1 MIEAAKK
8 IAGATDGSEVKIGEV
23 GTANNKGAAANQE
36 SVNGIADGMKEIVDA
51 GGKDALKAAA
61 AAGGA
66 DNKEAGKLF
75 GGTAGN
81 AGADDDDIG
90 KAAAAVNAV
99 SGEQILKAIV
109 DAAAGGNKV
118 GAAAGAATNP
128 IAAAIGT
135 NDAGADFGAGGMNNS
150 SDKIAA
156 AIVLRGMA
164 KDGKFSLAAQDN
176 AQKAKVKSVVHQ
188 KKMIEAAKK
197 IAGATDGEVKIGEV
211 GTEANK
217 GAAADQ
223 ASVNGIAD
231 GMKEIVDAGG
241 KDALKAGAAGAGA
254 DNKEAGKLFGGT
266 NAGNAGAN
274 DNDIG
279 KAAAAVNAVSG
290 EQILKAIVDA
300 AAGGDNK
307 VVGAAAGAATNPIA
321 AAIGTDA
328 AQGADFGAGGMN
340 NSSEK
345 IAAAIVLRGMA
356 KDGKFSLAAHNNNN
370 QKAKVKSEDGRGCK
384 EDCGGY

>member
-8 IAGATDGSEVKIGEV
+8 IAGATDGSGVKIGEV
-23 GTANNKGAAANQE
+23 GTANHQGAAANQE

-51 GGKDALKAAA
+51 GGKGALKAAA

-66 DNKEAGKLF
+66 GNAGAGKLF
-75 GGTAGN
+75 GGADGD
-81 AGADDDDIG
+81 ADGADDDDIG

-109 DAAAGGNKV
+109 DAAAGGDNKV
-118 GAAAGAATNP
+118 GAAANDATNP

-135 NDAGADFGAGGMNNS
+135 DAQGADFAAGGMNNS

-164 KDGKFSLAAQDN
+164 KDGKFSLAAHDN
-176 AQKAKVKSVVHQ
+176 AARKAKVKSVVHQ

-211 GTEANK
+211 GTANHK

-241 KDALKAGAAGAGA
+241 KDALKAGAAGGA

-266 NAGNAGAN
+266 NGNAGAN

-300 AAGGDNK
+300 AGGDNK
-307 VVGAAAGAATNPIA
+307 DGAAAGAANNPIA

-328 AQGADFGAGGMN
+328 AQGADFGAGMN
-340 NSSEK
+340 NSSDK

-356 KDGKFSLAAHNNNN
+356 KDGKFSLAAHNNDN

>member
-8 IAGATDGSEVKIGEV
+8 IAGATDGSGEVKIGEV
-23 GTANNKGAAANQE
+23 GAAANQGAAADQE

-51 GGKDALKAAA
+51 GGKDALKAAG

-66 DNKEAGKLF
+66 GNAGAGKLF
-75 GGTAGN
+75 GGTAGD

-109 DAAAGGNKV
+109 DAAGGDNKV
-118 GAAAGAATNP
+118 AGAAAGAATNP
-128 IAAAIGT
+128 
-135 NDAGADFGAGGMNNS
+135 
-150 SDKIAA
+150 IAA

-176 AQKAKVKSVVHQ
+176 NQKAKVKSVVHQ

-197 IAGATDGEVKIGEV
+197 IAKATDGSGEVKIGEV
-211 GTEANK
+211 GTANNK

-254 DNKEAGKLFGGT
+254 DNAGAGKLFGGT
-266 NAGNAGAN
+266 AGNAGAN
-274 DNDIG
+274 DDDIG

-300 AAGGDNK
+300 AGGGNK
-307 VVGAAAGAATNPIA
+307 VGAAAGAANNPIA
-321 AAIGTDA
+321 AAIGTNDA
-328 AQGADFGAGGMN
+328 QGGGADFAAGMQ
-340 NSSEK
+340 NSSDK

-356 KDGKFSLAAHNNNN
+356 KDGKFSLAAQDNN

>member
-8 IAGATDGSEVKIGEV
+8 IAGATDGSGEVKIGEV
-23 GTANNKGAAANQE
+23 GTANHQGAAANQA

-51 GGKDALKAAA
+51 GGKDALKAAG

-66 DNKEAGKLF
+66 GNAGAGKLF
-75 GGTAGN
+75 GGTAGD
-81 AGADDDDIG
+81 AGGAGDDDIG

-109 DAAAGGNKV
+109 DAAAGGDNKV
-118 GAAAGAATNP
+118 AGAAANAATNP

-135 NDAGADFGAGGMNNS
+135 NAQGADFAGGMQNS

-164 KDGKFSLAAQDN
+164 KDGKFSLADQNNNDR
-176 AQKAKVKSVVHQ
+176 KAKVKSVVHQ

-231 GMKEIVDAGG
+231 GMKEIVAAGG
-241 KDALKAGAAGAGA
+241 KDALKADGAAGA
-254 DNKEAGKLFGGT
+254 DNKEAGKLFGGA
-266 NAGNAGAN
+266 NAGNAGGAG

-300 AAGGDNK
+300 AAGGDK
-307 VVGAAAGAATNPIA
+307 VGAAAGAANNPIA

-328 AQGADFGAGGMN
+328 QGANFGAGMQ

-356 KDGKFSLAAHNNNN
+356 KDGKFSLAAQNNND